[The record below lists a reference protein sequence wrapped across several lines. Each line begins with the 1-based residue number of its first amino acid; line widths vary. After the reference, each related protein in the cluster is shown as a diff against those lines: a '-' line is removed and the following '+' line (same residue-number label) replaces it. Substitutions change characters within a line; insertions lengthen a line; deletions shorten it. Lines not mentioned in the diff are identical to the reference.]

1 MKEKDLYGKF
11 NKKMKEADPR
21 CFVYKIPDTFD
32 LGGKKPFDTVMVT
45 KGVPFA
51 IEFKSETG
59 IITKYQNYQL
69 DQFKD
74 AGGVACIF
82 FAHNDMDKF
91 IQQIIVIRDAGIKT
105 GRR

>member
-1 MKEKDLYGKF
+1 MNERPLYDKF
-11 NKKMKEADPR
+11 KKKMKQVDPH
-21 CFVYKIPDTFD
+21 CFVYKIPDTFN
-32 LGGKKPFDTVMVT
+32 LGGKKPFDTIMVT
-45 KGVPFA
+45 MGVPFA

-59 IITKYQNYQL
+59 IVTKYQNFQL

-91 IQQIIVIRDAGIKT
+91 IQDICHIRNCGIKT